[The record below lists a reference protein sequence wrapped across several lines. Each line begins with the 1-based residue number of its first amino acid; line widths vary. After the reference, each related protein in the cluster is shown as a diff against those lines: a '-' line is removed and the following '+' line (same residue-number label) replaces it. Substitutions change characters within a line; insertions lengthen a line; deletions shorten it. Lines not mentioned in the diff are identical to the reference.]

1 MQSRFVQDEAPGY
14 ELFTPD
20 KLRIHSQ
27 FVQDETL
34 EHGLFEDEVQMASQ
48 LVQDEALKHW
58 LLENKV

>member
-1 MQSRFVQDEAPGY
+1 MHRQFIRDEAPEY

-20 KLRIHSQ
+20 KLEIHSQ

-48 LVQDEALKHW
+48 LVQESDQDEALK
-58 LLENKV
+58 LAI